1 MMKVRFGTNMLPSI
15 NTYIQDHSGTV
26 DECPVCCPD
35 FPTIPVHVPPPKN
48 HYHHCPMCYE
58 VFECGW
64 GCTLEPDQDDPDTY
78 PGKEFGAIIPCFEC
92 QKIEHNEQKYNDPDF
107 WAVYNGFKKRK

>member
-1 MMKVRFGTNMLPSI
+1 MLTNL
-15 NTYIQDHSGTV
+15 YIQDHSGTV

-35 FPTIPVHVPPPKN
+35 VPAIPVSLPPPKN

-64 GCTLEPDQDDPDTY
+64 GCTMEPDQDDPICH

-92 QKIEHNEQKYNDPDF
+92 QKIEHAEAKYKDPDF
-107 WAVYNGFKKRK
+107 WDVYNGFKKRT